1 MVGSIDLVMMRLR
14 YGREYLEYGREYRLS
29 YDEIKIHNN

>member
-14 YGREYLEYGREYRLS
+14 YGREHRLS
-29 YDEIKIHNN
+29 YDEIKIWSGVST